1 MPTPI
6 NTAAVDDAAKN
17 LAALMQ
23 GVLDSVIST
32 YASYTMPLP
41 GRRYW
46 TLGDPVV
53 DCEQVVV
60 SLLQMYIGSPG
71 DEATDPRR
79 CNDPRSATLL
89 VSVSREVPVVGMN
102 GKPPSADDIQAFSE
116 ISAYDAW
123 ILLDSSRALDQ
134 WATGGSFGLGVI
146 ATVETNAPEGG
157 FQTVTMTITV
167 AVP

>member
-1 MPTPI
+1 
-6 NTAAVDDAAKN
+6 
-17 LAALMQ
+17 MQ

-41 GRRYW
+41 SRRYW
-46 TLGDPVV
+46 TLGEPSV
-53 DCEQVVV
+53 DCEQVVI
-60 SLLQMYIGSPG
+60 SMIQMYIGSPG
-71 DEATDPRR
+71 DEATEPRR
-79 CNDPRSATLL
+79 CNDPRSVTLI
-89 VSVSREVPVVGMN
+89 VYVSREVPVVSNN
-102 GKPPSADDIQAFSE
+102 GKAPSADDIQAFSE

-146 ATVETNAPEGG
+146 ATVEVGAPEGG

>member
-1 MPTPI
+1 MATPI
-6 NTAAVDDAAKN
+6 NTATVDDSAKN

-46 TLGDPVV
+46 TLGNPSV

-89 VSVSREVPVVGMN
+89 VSVSREVPTVSIN
-102 GKPPSADDIQAFSE
+102 GKAPSADDIQAFSE